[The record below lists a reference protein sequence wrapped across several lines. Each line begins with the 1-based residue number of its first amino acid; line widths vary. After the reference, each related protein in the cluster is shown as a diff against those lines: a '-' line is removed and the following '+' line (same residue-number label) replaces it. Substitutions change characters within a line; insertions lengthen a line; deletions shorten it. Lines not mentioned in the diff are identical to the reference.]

1 MWVTVGR
8 RLALLSVPLGYASL
22 LSEQGQPV
30 PLANDLQLFSFRWQ
44 SLFKIGWQWTTIEY
58 QCFNVGLH
66 LLVVGGIDKTAGI
79 FDDVTNSI
87 VDGIPCCQVLCGE
100 IYEFLLH
107 GALLLVVTIIS
118 KTGAMRYY

>member
-44 SLFKIGWQWTTIEY
+44 SLFKIGWQWTLTNTKKACSPP
-58 QCFNVGLH
+58 QCADLH
-66 LLVVGGIDKTAGI
+66 CNDQA
-79 FDDVTNSI
+79 D
-87 VDGIPCCQVLCGE
+87 
-100 IYEFLLH
+100 
-107 GALLLVVTIIS
+107 
-118 KTGAMRYY
+118 